1 MNLILKATRFNRALC
16 ISGALF
22 FSYSCASRSVQPWN
36 LRDIHSLDA
45 HVLNTKQWLKKY
57 QGENKDLQKL
67 LIKEMN
73 RYKDEDFRIYERL
86 EYLSVR
92 MEAALEMIKKKTTAQ
107 AKLTTRIKRSPKL
120 AVFEVT
126 QAADPDTAKQD
137 KNGKKRGFFKR
148 REKKDKQDKDEKKKG
163 FFKPR
168 KQRNKQNP
176 EPAGSGSDKA
186 ASIRSDLEANSIN
199 IIETQAVYLESR
211 DLMIELFDQEDMRL
225 VFIRDQVEKWKHQL
239 NELRYKR
246 AQLQP
251 RITTFHGR
259 LNEALFQ
266 SAESAYTQKI
276 INASKII
283 EEYEKEM
290 NDFEK
295 YVQGMER
302 TAKKEVK
309 RRVYIIPAGESK
321 KYEKK
326 YRKRLMEYKNILYDL
341 RKVLESV

>member
-1 MNLILKATRFNRALC
+1 
-16 ISGALF
+16 
-22 FSYSCASRSVQPWN
+22 
-36 LRDIHSLDA
+36 
-45 HVLNTKQWLKKY
+45 
-57 QGENKDLQKL
+57 
-67 LIKEMN
+67 
-73 RYKDEDFRIYERL
+73 
-86 EYLSVR
+86 
-92 MEAALEMIKKKTTAQ
+92 
-107 AKLTTRIKRSPKL
+107 
-120 AVFEVT
+120 
-126 QAADPDTAKQD
+126 
-137 KNGKKRGFFKR
+137 
-148 REKKDKQDKDEKKKG
+148 
-163 FFKPR
+163 
-168 KQRNKQNP
+168 
-176 EPAGSGSDKA
+176 
-186 ASIRSDLEANSIN
+186 
-199 IIETQAVYLESR
+199 
-211 DLMIELFDQEDMRL
+211 MIELFDQEDMRL